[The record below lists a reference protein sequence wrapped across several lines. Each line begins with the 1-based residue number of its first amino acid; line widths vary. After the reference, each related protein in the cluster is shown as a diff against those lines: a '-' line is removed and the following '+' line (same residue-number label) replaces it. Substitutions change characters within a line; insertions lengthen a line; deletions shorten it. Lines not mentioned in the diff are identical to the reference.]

1 MTELKINA
9 VILRFRDLVT
19 PPGGTIRQHKQIL
32 DDQGFI
38 WWGWWNKSGEAVP
51 ERVFA
56 ELKERALKDGLTV
69 YLFDSGHERVYSAT
83 CKDIQWATAR
93 ARMASPDPKRTPEY
107 YNEQQYLAWFKLK
120 DINETPLD
128 EKVLRALSYVRV
140 NEFFEAGTS
149 HYAPFYDKRI
159 FSLEELREQDRTI
172 WFVRAA
178 TDQDPSHQVSLL
190 HARSLQPAHF
200 PMEYLHASGPS
211 LLWLS
216 DTHFSVDGHHRFP
229 DKSNVQKQNLALAL
243 DQLLKNQQ
251 ASLGGVLLS
260 GDITWRAAPEEFE
273 KALESLGTLTR
284 KLNLSSYQIAI
295 CPGNHDLAFSENP
308 AEKGGP
314 VKEVG
319 PASRKAFDDFYRA
332 LYYLSPN
339 EHLSSGRRFLL
350 KGSVPVE
357 VVCLNSSLLQQQ
369 SGAFQG
375 HGFVGE
381 QQLQDAARAMGWVPG
396 EETRAVRILMM
407 HHHLMPTTY
416 REEAWVGGRY
426 SAVLDAEAV
435 ARWVTEHRVRLVLHG
450 HQHQPFCTR
459 IARPLNVEQPS
470 GPWHE
475 FYVLG
480 LGSSGVELS
489 HLGESKN
496 NTVGLLTFHAREVT
510 VRIQTVDPT
519 HPSKELWSFKIPY
532 TPPDR

>member
-1 MTELKINA
+1 

-38 WWGWWNKSGEAVP
+38 WWGWWNKSGESVP
-51 ERVFA
+51 ERVFT
-56 ELKERALKDGLTV
+56 ELKDRAQKEGLKV
-69 YLFDSGHERVYSAT
+69 YLFDSGHVRVYTAT

-93 ARMASPDPKRTPEY
+93 ARMSSPDIKRTPEY

-120 DINETPLD
+120 DIDEKPLD
-128 EKVLRALSYVRV
+128 EKELRSFSYMRV
-140 NEFFEAGTS
+140 DEFFEAGTS
-149 HYAPFYDKRI
+149 RYTSFYDKRI

-178 TDQDPSHQVSLL
+178 TDNDPSHKVSLL
-190 HARSLQPAHF
+190 DARSLQPAHF
-200 PMEYLHASGPS
+200 PMEYQHASGPS

-216 DTHFSVDGHHRFP
+216 DTHFSVDGRHAFP
-229 DKSNVQKQNLALAL
+229 DQSNVQKQNLALAL
-243 DQLLKNQQ
+243 EQLLKSQQ
-251 ASLGGVLLS
+251 VSLGGVLLT
-260 GDITWRAAPEEFE
+260 GDITWRAAPEEFG
-273 KALESLGTLTR
+273 KALDSLRTLAR
-284 KLNLSSYQIAI
+284 ANDLSPYQIAV
-295 CPGNHDLAFSENP
+295 CPGNHDLAFSVNP
-308 AEKGGP
+308 AEKGAP
-314 VKEVG
+314 VREMG

-339 EHLSSGRRFLL
+339 EYLSSGRRFLL

-357 VVCLNSSLLQQQ
+357 VVCLNTSLLQQQ
-369 SGAFQG
+369 SDAFQG

-381 QQLQDAARAMGWVPG
+381 QQLKNAAQAMGWVPG
-396 EETRAVRILMM
+396 ETTRAMRILMM
-407 HHHLMPTTY
+407 HHHLMSTTY

-435 ARWVTEHRVRLVLHG
+435 VRWVTEHQVRLVLHG

-459 IARPLNVEQPS
+459 IARPLKVEQPS
-470 GPWHE
+470 SSWHE
-475 FYVLG
+475 FYVVG
-480 LGSSGVELS
+480 MGSSGVELS
-489 HLGESKN
+489 HLGETKN
-496 NTVGLLTFHAREVT
+496 NTVGLLTFDTKEVA

-532 TPPDR
+532 TS